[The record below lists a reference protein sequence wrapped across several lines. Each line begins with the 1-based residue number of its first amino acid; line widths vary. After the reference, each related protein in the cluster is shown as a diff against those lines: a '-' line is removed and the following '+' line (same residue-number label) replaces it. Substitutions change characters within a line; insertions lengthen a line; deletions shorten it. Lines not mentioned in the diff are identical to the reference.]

1 MRNIFIGLLFI
12 FLDFHFDFNATRI
25 GLIPDFVGY
34 IFMINGLNELTHKSM
49 RFSKIRPF
57 AVGMAIYTGVL
68 YAFDL
73 LAVSV
78 NLGGL
83 SLLLGLASTIIS
95 LYISYNIV
103 MGVKDIEV
111 AYSQRLNGDHLLTM
125 WKVVAVLS
133 LAIYLLFF
141 IPALGI
147 LCVIGNIV
155 VAIFFLVAFNRTK
168 NLYYAQN

>member
-1 MRNIFIGLLFI
+1 
-12 FLDFHFDFNATRI
+12 
-25 GLIPDFVGY
+25 
-34 IFMINGLNELTHKSM
+34 MINGLAELTHKSS

-78 NLGGL
+78 NLGGF
-83 SLLLGLASTIIS
+83 SLILGLASTVIS

-103 MGVKDIEV
+103 MGIKDMEI
-111 AYSQRLNGDHLLTM
+111 AYTQQLNGDNLLTM
-125 WKVVAVLS
+125 WKVLAVLS
-133 LAIYLLFF
+133 LVIYLLFF
-141 IPALGI
+141 IPALGL
-147 LCVIGNIV
+147 LCIIGNIV
-155 VAIFFLVAFNRTK
+155 VAILFLVSFNKAK

>member
-1 MRNIFIGLLFI
+1 MLFI
-12 FLDFHFDFNATRI
+12 FLDFNLDLGVNRI
-25 GLIPDFVGY
+25 GLIPDFIGY
-34 IFMINGLNELTHKSM
+34 IFLINGLNELSYKNV

-78 NLGGL
+78 NLAGL

-95 LYISYNIV
+95 LYISYSIV
-103 MGVKDIEV
+103 MGVKDMEI
-111 AYSQRLNGDHLLTM
+111 AYSQQLNGDSLLTM
-125 WKVVAVLS
+125 WKVLAVLS

-141 IPALGI
+141 IPALGL
-147 LCVIGNIV
+147 LCLLANFVIGIC
-155 VAIFFLVAFNRTK
+155 FLVSFNKTK

>member
-12 FLDFHFDFNATRI
+12 FLDFHIDFDATRI
-25 GLIPDFVGY
+25 GLIPDFIGY
-34 IFMINGLNELTHKSM
+34 IIMINGLNELSFKNM

-73 LAVSV
+73 LAVSF

-103 MGVKDIEV
+103 MGVKDMEL
-111 AYSQRLNGDHLLTM
+111 AYSQQLNGDNLLTI

-155 VAIFFLVAFNRTK
+155 VAIIFLVSFNKTK